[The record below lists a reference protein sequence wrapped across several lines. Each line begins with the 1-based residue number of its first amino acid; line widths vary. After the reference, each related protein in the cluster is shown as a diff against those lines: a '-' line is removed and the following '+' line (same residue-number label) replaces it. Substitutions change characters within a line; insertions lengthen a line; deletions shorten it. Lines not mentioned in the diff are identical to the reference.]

1 MRRAGLCSFV
11 AIAWYRKS
19 AQCTFAE
26 ITNKQMNGCNPPG
39 RRKKR
44 TDYRKT
50 KEKEGGLGKE
60 RYMAQQWVTS
70 FSTDHEHGKKLS
82 NEIKA
87 GA

>member
-1 MRRAGLCSFV
+1 
-11 AIAWYRKS
+11 
-19 AQCTFAE
+19 
-26 ITNKQMNGCNPPG
+26 MNGCNPQG
-39 RRKKR
+39 GGKKR

-82 NEIKA
+82 NEIKQEHKVNWDECSERRSNSSSMFQ
-87 GA
+87 GGILDRHY